1 MSALTVVNKA
11 FSAVFIVEALLKIF
25 GLGPRRYIMNRWNQV
40 DFLIVLM
47 SLPELFLDVGIAGPM
62 FRLFRVGRLFRLVQ
76 RAKGLRTLF
85 NTLIVSLPA
94 IFNVGSLLFLL
105 MFVYAV
111 LGMSLFGD
119 LASNGAPFALTSF
132 RTFGSSL
139 LTLFRVFTGDGWGR
153 VLRMLSG
160 CTQ

>member
-1 MSALTVVNKA
+1 
-11 FSAVFIVEALLKIF
+11 
-25 GLGPRRYIMNRWNQV
+25 
-40 DFLIVLM
+40 
-47 SLPELFLDVGIAGPM
+47 M
-62 FRLFRVGRLFRLVQ
+62 FRVFRVGRLFRVAQ

-111 LGMSLFGD
+111 LGMNLFGEI
-119 LASNGAPFALTSF
+119 APKGQIQPLHISF

-139 LTLFRVFTGDGWGR
+139 LTLFRVFTGDGWGT
-153 VLRMLSG
+153 VLSMLSG
-160 CTQ
+160 CDRFGLGCGT